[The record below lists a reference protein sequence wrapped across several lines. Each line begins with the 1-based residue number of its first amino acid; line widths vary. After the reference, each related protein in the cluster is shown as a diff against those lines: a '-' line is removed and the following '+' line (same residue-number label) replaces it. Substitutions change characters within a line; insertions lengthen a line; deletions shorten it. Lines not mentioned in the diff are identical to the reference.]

1 MIGGLERTC
10 HGTCRRFG
18 RLIKFGG
25 AMNKD
30 LHSAVISALAVTLTS
45 LALPDAALA
54 QEESRADAG
63 SGIEEITVT
72 ARRRDENLMEVPV
85 AISVMTSEGIQ
96 STGVKDVI
104 ELSKF
109 TPGLFGTVDGNG
121 RVDRSQTTLNF
132 RGLSIAS
139 GLFFIDGAPYAGSN
153 TPDVTDAERVEVLK
167 GPQSVYFGRSTF
179 SGAVNFVT
187 RQPSDTFQ
195 GRISVEGTSYDGQDL
210 SLTFEGPVSDNVG
223 VRVRARHYSFGGYY
237 KNGGDPS
244 SRMGKQ
250 STNSISAIVHATPT
264 DRLTIKSLL
273 SFTEDDDGVPNTA
286 ALKSGSEIFCD
297 LGGAAG
303 GGAYYCG
310 ELPTLSELDIATVV
324 SVNDYMDPFT
334 YSELIENAKE
344 YPVTFDP
351 TFKDGYGFR
360 RQTSVA
366 HLNLDYL
373 FDSGYSLQSISAWHY
388 TKTGSIND
396 QVYRDGRQTP
406 NPLFG
411 VLPNVTPIRQFTL
424 LLQSE
429 VYDFSQELRITSPQE
444 RRMRATFGANYFRR
458 WGPPNTNSGIFFAGR
473 HTGSQA
479 ETVISTPAVFGGV
492 YYDLTDTITLGVE
505 GRYQWDKIEQ
515 QAIFPNTGPV
525 LSETFA
531 SFSPRITLDYKY
543 ADNSLLYGLYS
554 RGYQPGGFNT
564 SLVGQPQSI
573 IDQIAVA
580 GSNLTYD
587 EEILDNFEFGLKS
600 TWLDHRLRTIIAAYY
615 SEWSDGQVVNEIFVT
630 RPDGTLLSTS
640 VTANIGEIELKG
652 LEFEGAYSI
661 NDKLILSGTLN
672 YSDNEIK
679 NYNYIPG
686 GIRIRNDAN
695 VNGNQLDKTPTWSW
709 TLSPTYTDR
718 FNDDYDWYSRL
729 DWLGN
734 SKIYVDPTNV
744 AWIGASS
751 RVNLRVGL
759 RGDAL
764 RLEAFVTNLLDDD
777 TLTEGDR
784 ANDVFFSASQL
795 NEIRIGLPDKR
806 TFGISASYEF

>member
-1 MIGGLERTC
+1 MRNKL
-10 HGTCRRFG
+10 
-18 RLIKFGG
+18 LSG
-25 AMNKD
+25 AFF
-30 LHSAVISALAVTLTS
+30 ALMAATLSS
-45 LALPDAALA
+45 LALFDTANA
-54 QEESRADAG
+54 QSTSTADDGSRL
-63 SGIEEITVT
+63 EEITVT

-85 AISVMTSEGIQ
+85 AISVMTSETIEA
-96 STGVKDVI
+96 TGVKDVI

-153 TPDVTDAERVEVLK
+153 TPDVTDVARVEVLK

-187 RQPSDTFQ
+187 REPSDTFQ
-195 GRISVEGTSYDGQDL
+195 GRISVEGMSYDGQDL
-210 SLTFEGPVSDNVG
+210 SLTLEGPVTEEIG

-237 KNGGDPS
+237 ENGGDPS
-244 SRMGKQ
+244 SRMGEQ
-250 STNSISAIVHATPT
+250 STNSISAILHATPT

-297 LGGAAG
+297 LGGADG
-303 GGAYYCG
+303 GEAYYCG
-310 ELPTLSELDIATVV
+310 ELPTLSELDTDTVV

-351 TFKDGYGFR
+351 TFKDSYGFR

-373 FDSGYSLQSISAWHY
+373 FDSGYSFQSISAWHY

-411 VLPNVTPIRQFTL
+411 VLPNVTAIRQFTL
-424 LLQSE
+424 LLQNE
-429 VYDFSQELRITSPQE
+429 VYDFSQELRVTSPQD
-444 RRMRATFGANYFRR
+444 RKVRGTVGVNYFRR

-473 HTGSQA
+473 HTGSQS
-479 ETVISTPAVFGGV
+479 ETLVSTPAVFGGV
-492 YYDLTDTITLGVE
+492 YYNITDRVTLGVE

-515 QAIFPNTGPV
+515 QAVFPNTGPL
-525 LSETFA
+525 LSETFQ
-531 SFSPRITLDYKY
+531 SFSPRITLDYSY

-554 RGYQPGGFNT
+554 KGYQPGGFNT

-580 GSNLTYD
+580 GSNITYD
-587 EEILDNFEFGLKS
+587 EEILDNFEIGLKS
-600 TWLDHRLRTIIAAYY
+600 TWMDYRLRTILAAYY
-615 SEWSDGQVVNEIFVT
+615 SEWSNGQVVNEVFVT
-630 RPDGTLLSTS
+630 RPDGTLLATS

-652 LEFEGAYSI
+652 IELEGAYSV
-661 NDKLILSGTLN
+661 NDQFTVSGTVN
-672 YSDNEIK
+672 YSDNEIIS
-679 NYNYIPG
+679 YNYLPG
-686 GIRIRNDAN
+686 GVRIRNDP
-695 VNGNQLDKTPTWSW
+695 VVDGNQLDKTPTWSW
-709 TLSPTYTDR
+709 SLSPVYT
-718 FNDDYDWYSRL
+718 NKLNNDYDWYSRL

-734 SKIYVDPTNV
+734 SKIYVDPTNA

-751 RVNLRVGL
+751 RVNLRIGL
-759 RGDAL
+759 RGETF
-764 RLEAFVTNLLDDD
+764 RVEAFVNNLLDDD

-784 ANDVFFSASQL
+784 ANDVFFSPSRL